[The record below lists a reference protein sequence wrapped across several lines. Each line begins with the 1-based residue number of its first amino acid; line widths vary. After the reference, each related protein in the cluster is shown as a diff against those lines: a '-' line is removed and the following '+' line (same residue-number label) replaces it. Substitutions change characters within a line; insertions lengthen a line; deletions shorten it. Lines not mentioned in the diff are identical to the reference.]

1 MNLTLLL
8 TFYQSYVF
16 NYKPGQP
23 TMDDKIV
30 AFEGALKSRRAQT
43 QERIDRLDTERL
55 THTAAIP
62 GWVRTMH
69 SIEDETAYQQRVMQD
84 CAPKDSS
91 SLKILLRR
99 AEKLE
104 WLIQSERMRQQA
116 VEHLRV
122 LGDRS
127 MMQRFEQH
135 TAAIGKIEGEIKKLR
150 EDTGDKEYAKLKQVY
165 EKAKRDLIDCMQK
178 VTTNALQLNEATTD
192 VVDVM

>member
-30 AFEGALKSRRAQT
+30 AFEGALKSRRVQT

-116 VEHLRV
+116 MEHLRV

-127 MMQRFEQH
+127 VMQRFEQH

-150 EDTGDKEYAKLKQVY
+150 EDTGGKEYAKLKQVY

-178 VTTNALQLNEATTD
+178 VTTNALQLNEAATD